1 MTPECDTILR
11 IRGADHVS
19 AWDGFAVP
27 LKNIPATFPIMPSTV
42 ALLGIAI
49 MSCVMSA
56 SVLASLLRTNM
67 PGVPRWCA
75 AYGLAGIGIVFVL
88 VDKHLPSQMGTIVVH
103 TLFLVGGLL
112 IAQGTR
118 EFFGRRA
125 VSRIECAV
133 VLAIFFAVLAL
144 TYVTPNLDARVA
156 LISAYFAYVR
166 VTIGWTALRY
176 RPPERPKY
184 NYYLLA
190 IAAFVGAGVHVAR
203 SITYGLGFDHQ
214 AAFLDPSPLNVAFLG
229 LGILSFPFL
238 SIAMVML
245 AHDRLAERLE
255 RLATVDELTGAL
267 IRRAFMERAEAMIA
281 AARVKG
287 TPLALA
293 ILDIDNFKSVNDR
306 YGHAAGDRALTH
318 FGATVLRSL
327 RADDLFG
334 RLGGEEFAILFP
346 ATREAQALQLT
357 NGLRAAV
364 AAAPCTQTP
373 CTFSAGVDEFGAR
386 DTLTRVMA
394 RADAALY
401 TAKALGRDRVA
412 VASPDDGPDE
422 RVAQPG

>member
-1 MTPECDTILR
+1 M
-11 IRGADHVS
+11 
-19 AWDGFAVP
+19 P
-27 LKNIPATFPIMPSTV
+27 LFIPAIFPIMPSTV

-56 SVLASLLRTNM
+56 SVLASLLRADVR
-67 PGVPRWCA
+67 GVPRWCA
-75 AYGLAGIGIVFVL
+75 AYGLAAIGIVFAWA
-88 VDKHLPSQMGTIVVH
+88 DKSLPPQVGTFAAH
-103 TLFLVGGLL
+103 TLFLLGGLL

-125 VSRIECAV
+125 VSRVECVAV
-133 VLAIFFAVLAL
+133 VAIFLAVIVL
-144 TYVTPNLDARVA
+144 TYVEPNLDARVA
-156 LISAYFAYVR
+156 LTSAYFAYVR
-166 VTIGWTALRY
+166 VAIGWTALRY
-176 RPPERPKY
+176 RPRQRPKY

-190 IAAFVGAGVHVAR
+190 IAAFVGALVHVAR
-203 SITYGLGFDHQ
+203 SVTYGFGFDHQ
-214 AAFLDPSPLNVAFLG
+214 TAFLDSSPLNVAFLG

-267 IRRAFMERAEAMIA
+267 MRRAFVERAEAMIA

-293 ILDIDNFKSVNDR
+293 ILDIDNFKNVNDQ
-306 YGHAAGDRALTH
+306 YGHAAGDRALAH
-318 FGATVLRSL
+318 FGTTMLRSV
-327 RADDLFG
+327 RAGDLFG
-334 RLGGEEFAILFP
+334 RLGGEEFAVLFP
-346 ATREAQALQLT
+346 ATHEAEALQLT

-364 AAAPCTQTP
+364 AAAPCAQTP
-373 CTFSAGVDEFGAR
+373 FTFSAGVDEFGAG
-386 DTLTRVMA
+386 DTLAEVMA

-401 TAKALGRDRVA
+401 TAKALGRDCVA
-412 VASPDDGPDE
+412 VASPDDEPDQ